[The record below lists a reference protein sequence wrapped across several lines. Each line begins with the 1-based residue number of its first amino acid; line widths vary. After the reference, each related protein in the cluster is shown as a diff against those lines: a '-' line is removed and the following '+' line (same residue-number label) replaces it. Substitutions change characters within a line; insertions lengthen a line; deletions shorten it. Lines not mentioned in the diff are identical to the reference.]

1 MPRSFVYK
9 NLFFNLFLQ
18 EELLIVIDIGK
29 SMKNGS
35 GMSRLEYSKAAISML
50 IQGKVLLN

>member
-9 NLFFNLFLQ
+9 KLFFNLFLQ